1 MKWEK
6 LRQKVLDKFYP
17 SRQELEE
24 LETLYSDISTFIES
38 EYGLETFFAGSAGRE
53 TCVADDKDIDVFVLF
68 PEDTERSKLED
79 LGLEI
84 GENVFESFDG
94 EFEVEYAE
102 HPYTKGGIQGHEV
115 EVVPCVD
122 TSPQDI
128 RSAVDRSPHH
138 AEWVDDNLSESQKK
152 DVVILKSFLKSQ
164 GLYGSSLKN
173 RGFSG
178 YLCEVLIAYAES
190 FDDLVQDA
198 SSWRED
204 KVIDVESHHDHL
216 PQRLEKKFSQSSLKV
231 VDPVDEERNVASVLT
246 SENYAK
252 FVYSCWQFSKNPG
265 MNFFVKK
272 DLDLDKFR
280 LKQELDDRGEFIVME
295 LDRISEPEDIVY
307 PQMRKAMSRFE
318 DVLRKRDF
326 RLYNTGFHIGSKIRI
341 FFETSSSER
350 KINLKRGPKPFHNEA
365 HVSEFTSKYENTFI
379 RNERICTKI
388 EREYTHPKD
397 LLHDFITQDK
407 PGLEQDGIPGNV
419 ADKLVDASFVKPMT
433 EDEEWLKF
441 LYKRLRL
448 EQ

>member
-1 MKWEK
+1 MNWEK
-6 LRQKVLDKFYP
+6 LRQKVLDRFYP

-24 LETLYSDISTFIES
+24 LETLYSDISTFIQS

-53 TCVADDKDIDVFVLF
+53 TCVAGDKDIDIFVLF

-102 HPYTKGGIQGHEV
+102 HPYTKGEIQGHEV
-115 EVVPCVD
+115 ELVPCVD

-138 AEWVDDNLSESQKK
+138 AKWVDENLSERQKK
-152 DVVILKSFLKSQ
+152 DVVVLKSFLKSQ

-178 YLCEVLIAYAES
+178 YLCEVLIAYAGS
-190 FDDLVQDA
+190 FEDLVHEA
-198 SSWRED
+198 SSWRTD
-204 KVIDVESHHDHL
+204 KLIDIGDHHDHL
-216 PQRLEKKFSQSSLKV
+216 PQYLEEKFSDSSLKV
-231 VDPVDEERNVASVLT
+231 VDPVDGERNVASVLT

-252 FVYSCWQFSKNPG
+252 FVYSSWRFSQNPG
-265 MNFFVKK
+265 MNFFTEE

-280 LKQELDDRGEFIVME
+280 LKQELDDRGEFIVIE
-295 LDRISEPEDIVY
+295 LDKIDEPDDIVY
-307 PQMRKAMSRFE
+307 PQMRKAIGRLE
-318 DVLRKRDF
+318 EILEQKDF
-326 RLYNTGFHIGSKIRI
+326 RLYSKGFHVGSKIKV
-341 FFETSSSER
+341 FFETSASER
-350 KINLKRGPKPFHNEA
+350 NIKIKQGPKPFHSQG
-365 HVSEFTSKYENTFI
+365 HVSEFTSKYDNTFI
-379 RNERICTKI
+379 ENERICAKI

-397 LLHDFITQDK
+397 LLHDFIDQSES
-407 PGLEQDGIPGNV
+407 GLKEDGIPGNV
-419 ADKLVDASFVKPMT
+419 AEKLVDASFVKPMNG
-433 EDEEWLKF
+433 DEEWLKF

>member
-1 MKWEK
+1 MNWEK
-6 LRQKVLDKFYP
+6 LRQKVLDRFYP

-24 LETLYSDISTFIES
+24 LETLYSDISTFIQS

-53 TCVADDKDIDVFVLF
+53 TCVAGDKDIDIFVLF

-102 HPYTKGGIQGHEV
+102 HPYTKGEIQGHEV
-115 EVVPCVD
+115 EVVPCID

-138 AEWVDDNLSESQKK
+138 AKWVDENLSERQKK
-152 DVVILKSFLKSQ
+152 DVVVLKSFLKSQ

-178 YLCEVLIAYAES
+178 YLCEVLIANAGS
-190 FDDLVQDA
+190 FEDLIHEA
-198 SSWRED
+198 SSWRKDKLIDIED
-204 KVIDVESHHDHL
+204 HHNHL
-216 PQRLEKKFSQSSLKV
+216 PQHLEEKFSDSSLKV
-231 VDPVDEERNVASVLT
+231 VDPVDGERNVASVLT

-252 FVYSCWQFSKNPG
+252 FVYSCWQFSQNPG
-265 MNFFVKK
+265 MNFFTEK
-272 DLDLDKFR
+272 DSDLDKFK
-280 LKQELDDRGEFIVME
+280 LKQEMDDRGELIVIE
-295 LDRISEPEDIVY
+295 LDKIDEPDDIVY
-307 PQMRKAMSRFE
+307 PQMRKAIGRLE
-318 DVLRKRDF
+318 DILEQKDF
-326 RLYNTGFHIGSKIRI
+326 RLYSNGFYVGSKIRI

-350 KINLKRGPKPFHNEA
+350 NIKIKQGPKPFHDQV
-365 HVSEFTSKYENTFI
+365 HVSEFTSNYDNTFI
-379 RNERICTKI
+379 ENERICAKI
-388 EREYTHPKD
+388 EREYTRPKD
-397 LLHDFITQDK
+397 LLYDFIDQNES
-407 PGLEQDGIPGNV
+407 GLKEDGIPGNV
-419 ADKLVDASFVKPMT
+419 AEKLVDASFVKPMN

-441 LYKRLRL
+441 LYMRLRL